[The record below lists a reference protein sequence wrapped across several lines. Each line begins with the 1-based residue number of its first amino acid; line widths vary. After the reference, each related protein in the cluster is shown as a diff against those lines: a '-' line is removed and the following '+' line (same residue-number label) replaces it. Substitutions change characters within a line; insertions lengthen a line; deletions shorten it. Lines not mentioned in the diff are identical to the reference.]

1 MAKNTGEHLAR
12 QFTAGAL
19 PLAAGADAMA
29 VITAGLDYLRVREVE
44 QTKRA
49 YIAAKRDVLL
59 SAITAERD
67 LLQHYFAQRF
77 AERRAAL
84 EHLYQALE
92 RGIQDHNDRVIDGA
106 LGGILDILKDNPL
119 KDLETFRK
127 HWGDPDFIVEL

>member
-1 MAKNTGEHLAR
+1 VAKNTGEHLAR
-12 QFTAGAL
+12 QFTAGTL

-67 LLQHYFAQRF
+67 LLQYYFAQRF

-92 RGIQDHNDRVIDGA
+92 RGIHDQNDRVIDGA
-106 LGGILDILKDNPL
+106 LSGILDILKDNPL
-119 KDLETFRK
+119 QDLETFRK
-127 HWGDPDFIVEL
+127 RWEDPDFIVEL